1 MIKVGIIGGGGYTAG
16 ELIRLVLLHPNAE
29 LVSVV
34 SESQSKLPISST
46 HLELNG
52 WLDMNFSD
60 HLEDNLDVVFLCSGH
75 GRSEYMLKKYD
86 LSKSTKVIDLSAD
99 YRLKRTVM
107 SLCMACQN

>member
-60 HLEDNLDVVFLCSGH
+60 HLEDNLDVVFLCSLEFD
-75 GRSEYMLKKYD
+75 SLKPKNGIFKMITLD
-86 LSKSTKVIDLSAD
+86 FIEFFVLI
-99 YRLKRTVM
+99 
-107 SLCMACQN
+107 